1 MKKSLLLLIS
11 SFLTAIAAF
20 AQNNTLSGSV
30 KDSATGRPL
39 SGVSVFLNATSKGT
53 VTRADG
59 HFVLPGI
66 PAGRYEVIISAVGYQ
81 TVNVAISSHSLPS
94 ELNVTLHVKAS
105 ELAAVVVEPYMKD
118 GWKKYGKLFLDYF
131 IGTTENANHTRLKN
145 HEVLRFHYY
154 YKSRLLTV
162 TATDPLIIENKALG
176 YNLEYRMEN
185 FEYDMSS
192 QIITYAG
199 YPLFKEM
206 EADFPKTREDWLQRR
221 RYAYLGSMMHFMRT
235 LYKGQLYSEGFIVE
249 HEIQVP
255 NLEKQRVKAIYK
267 QSITNVDSTTSMDTL
282 HHYWAVLRE
291 PDFFVEKTK
300 STNDLLTVHPDQT
313 KTLFFNGDCT
323 IIYGNGHLG
332 IAYQQ
337 SIINLMEPVQIDIGE
352 NGSYYPARILSKGN
366 WAKTETIA
374 NLLPRDYE
382 MYGPEMPAS
391 SSPIP
396 GGNHPSEH

>member
-1 MKKSLLLLIS
+1 MKKILLLSIY
-11 SFLTAIAAF
+11 SFLTCATAL

-30 KDSATGRPL
+30 KDAATGKPL
-39 SGVSVFLNATSKGT
+39 AGVSVFLNATSKGT

-66 PAGRYEVIISAVGYQ
+66 PAGRYEVIISAIGYQ
-81 TVNVAISSHSLPS
+81 TANIAISSHSLPPQ
-94 ELNVTLHVKAS
+94 LDVALHVKAS
-105 ELAAVVVEPYMKD
+105 ELTAVVVEPYLKD
-118 GWKKYGKLFLDYF
+118 GWKRYGKLFLDYF
-131 IGTTENANHTRLKN
+131 IGTTENANHTKLKN

-154 YKSRLLTV
+154 LKSRLLNV

-176 YNLEYRMEN
+176 YNLEYRLES
-185 FEYDMSS
+185 FEYDMST
-192 QIITYAG
+192 QIITYSG

-206 EADFPKTREDWLQRR
+206 TADFASTRADWEQHR

-249 HEIQVP
+249 HEVQIP

-267 QSITNVDSTTSMDTL
+267 QNITNTDSTMPMDTL

-291 PDFFVEKTK
+291 PDFFTAKTK
-300 STNDLLTVHPDQT
+300 STDDLLTIHPDQT
-313 KTLFFNGDCT
+313 RTLFFTGDCT

-337 SIINLMEPVQIDIGE
+337 SIINLMEPVPIDIGE
-352 NGSYYPARILSKGN
+352 NGAYYPPRILSKGN

-382 MYGPEMPAS
+382 MYGPETPAS
-391 SSPIP
+391 L
-396 GGNHPSEH
+396 H

>member
-1 MKKSLLLLIS
+1 MSMKKILLLSIY
-11 SFLTAIAAF
+11 SFLTFATAV

-30 KDSATGRPL
+30 KDAATGKPL
-39 SGVSVFLNATSKGT
+39 AGVSVFLNATSKGT

-66 PAGRYEVIISAVGYQ
+66 PGGRYEVIISAIGYQ
-81 TVNVAISSHSLPS
+81 TATVAISSRNLPP
-94 ELNVTLHVKAS
+94 ELNVELHIKAS
-105 ELAAVVVEPYMKD
+105 ELTAVVVEPYMKD
-118 GWKKYGKLFLDYF
+118 GWKRYGKLFLDYF
-131 IGTTENANHTRLKN
+131 IGTTENANHTKLKN

-154 YKSRLLTV
+154 LKSRLLSV

-176 YNLEYRMEN
+176 YNLEYRLEN
-185 FEYDMSS
+185 FEYDMST
-192 QIITYAG
+192 QIITYSG

-206 EADFPKTREDWLQRR
+206 TAEFASTRLDWEQHR

-249 HEIQVP
+249 HEIQLP

-267 QSITNVDSTTSMDTL
+267 QNITNTDSTMPMDTL

-291 PDFFVEKTK
+291 PDFFTQK
-300 STNDLLTVHPDQT
+300 SRSTEDLLTLHPDQT
-313 KTLFFNGDCT
+313 RTLFFTGDCN

-337 SIINLMEPVQIDIGE
+337 STINLMEPVQIDIGE

-366 WAKTETIA
+366 WSKTETIA

-382 MYGPEMPAS
+382 MYGPTP
-391 SSPIP
+391 
-396 GGNHPSEH
+396 